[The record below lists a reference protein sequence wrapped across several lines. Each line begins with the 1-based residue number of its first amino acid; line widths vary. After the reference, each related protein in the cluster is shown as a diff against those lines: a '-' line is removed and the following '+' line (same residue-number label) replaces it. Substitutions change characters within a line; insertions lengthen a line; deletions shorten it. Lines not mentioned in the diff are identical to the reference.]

1 MPSLRQLVFI
11 LLAATCCFAQ
21 DSVWATKKSGWQ
33 MLNGEQRPQVENFA
47 EHLKAYLDVARSSY
61 TSTKEIVKQAKAA
74 SFTEFTDPSQVKPGA
89 RLYSVA
95 HGRAVLLVVVGSEP
109 LLSGS
114 RLVGTHHDSPHLD
127 LKARPV
133 ISRYGYAL
141 LKTIEYGGIKKYQW
155 ANVPLAIVGRVDTED
170 GRTIDVNIGLK
181 PGDPVFVIPDNAPHS
196 DAPLRSRTYTQV
208 FSGEEL
214 NPVFASAAG
223 ANDDAAAEALRL
235 VTSTYNIKEED
246 FVSSELYLVPATR
259 PADVGIDHA
268 LVGAYGQDDRLS
280 SFCAARAVLDF
291 RGTPRYTAIAY
302 LSNYEETGSGNN
314 TGAASKLLD
323 TTYARLLGAQLGAK
337 YNDLDLRT
345 SLRNAVVISADTNDG
360 INPIFGEMTSES
372 SNAARLGYGPAIKI
386 YGGSFNANSE
396 LAARIRG
403 ILDRSQI
410 PWQTQTPRVEVGGGG
425 TIGYFMSRSEM
436 DVIDVGV
443 PLLSMHSTYEMSS
456 KVDDWNFYRFMTAFY
471 QWDGK

>member
-1 MPSLRQLVFI
+1 MPSLRQLAFL
-11 LLAATCCFAQ
+11 LLAASCSLAQ

-33 MLNGEQRPQVENFA
+33 LLSADQRPQVENFA

-74 SFTEFTDPSQVKPGA
+74 GFTEFTAPSQVKPGA
-89 RLYSVA
+89 RLYTVA
-95 HGRAVLLVVVGSEP
+95 HDRAVLLIVVGNESM
-109 LLSGS
+109 LSGS
-114 RLVGTHHDSPHLD
+114 RVVGTHHDSPAID

-155 ANVPLAIVGRVDTED
+155 ANLPLAILGRVDTED
-170 GRTIDVNIGLK
+170 GRTVDVNIGLK

-196 DAPLRSRTYTQV
+196 DAPLRTRTYTQV

-214 NPVFASAAG
+214 NPVFASAPG

-235 VTSTYNIKEED
+235 VTSTYNMKEED
-246 FVSSELYLVPATR
+246 FVSAELKLVPITR

-280 SFCAARAVLDF
+280 SFCAARAVLDLKD
-291 RGTPRYTAIAY
+291 TPRYTAIAY
-302 LSNYEETGSGNN
+302 LSNYEENGSGNN
-314 TGAASKLLD
+314 SGAASELLD

-345 SLRNAVVISADTNDG
+345 SLRNAIVISADTNDG
-360 INPIFGEMTSES
+360 MNPIFGEMTSES
-372 SNAARLGYGPAIKI
+372 SNAARLGFGPAIKV

-396 LAARIRG
+396 TTARIRA
-403 ILDRSQI
+403 ILDRAQI

-425 TIGYFMSRSEM
+425 TIGYFMSREGM
-436 DVIDVGV
+436 EVVDMGV

-456 KVDDWNFYRFMTAFY
+456 KVDDWNFYRFMSAFY